1 MFVKLYIT
9 FKVKLSFLA
18 ALYYNPKNPR
28 SITATRETS
37 SSLVSRPPDFWIW
50 VLGSVL
56 DSGKCSG
63 FWEVFWD
70 PGKCFGFWQVFWILG
85 SVFGSW
91 EVFMD
96 SGKRFGFWEVF
107 WILGSVYGFWEVFWI
122 MESVLSLWATV
133 YISSCAPIKSKLQHP
148 RPGKPKAFELLKIG
162 SFQYS
167 SPHGP
172 K

>member
-1 MFVKLYIT
+1 MTATSLMFVKLYIT

-18 ALYYNPKNPR
+18 ALYYNPKNPQ

-63 FWEVFWD
+63 FWEVFR
-70 PGKCFGFWQVFWILG
+70 ILG
-85 SVFGSW
+85 SVFGTW
-91 EVFMD
+91 EVFWILASVLD
-96 SGKRFGFWEVF
+96 SGKCF

-122 MESVLSLWATV
+122 LGSVLDSGKCFVAMGHRNLKLLYCEFQKYKVMTKLSV
-133 YISSCAPIKSKLQHP
+133 VDGQPEKTLKSQL
-148 RPGKPKAFELLKIG
+148 
-162 SFQYS
+162 
-167 SPHGP
+167 
-172 K
+172 